1 MIYSKY
7 IKKEGTWF
15 PKGLKL
21 VQTNNETIIQY
32 VQLVWQ
38 PSLVLGGL
46 GRARE
51 VPISRKGSNL
61 GLRHSKPTEAQ

>member
-1 MIYSKY
+1 MIYSMY
-7 IKKEGTWF
+7 IKQEGTWF

-46 GRARE
+46 ERARDG
-51 VPISRKGSNL
+51 PYSPQKL
-61 GLRHSKPTEAQ
+61 